1 MSKKPTNKQVE
12 DALAYVAAVKKDP
25 VGWVKTALGHTLW
38 KKQAQIMEAIRD
50 NTLVTVRSA
59 NAVGKSFV
67 AACAAIWYLECHC
80 PGYVVTTSS
89 SWTGVE
95 KVLWPEIH
103 RLITYA
109 PTPLGGRLLKL
120 EWQRGPQWG
129 AFGVSTDVADN
140 FAGFRTPHGVFV
152 IVDEAS
158 ALESDIMEAI
168 MGLTATGGSKVLL
181 IGNPLR
187 PSGPF
192 YESFASPHWTRIGIS
207 ALESPNVVY
216 DRAIYPGLATKE
228 WVDKQEIEWKNN
240 QAAYSARVL
249 GEFPEETDDIVIP
262 KSWCE
267 AALKRTPPKTD
278 KNLLTMGCDIAR
290 GGGDRIVLLVR
301 DQHAVRHIDVTTHK
315 DLMSTTGRIIHV
327 ASEWGVEPERV
338 KIDDIGLGG
347 GVTDRLRELDWPVMA
362 VNFGKQAYD
371 RVQFF
376 NLRSEAYWRLREA
389 LDPNKEV
396 PAIAIP
402 EEYHEL
408 AMECSVPLRDF
419 TSKGQI
425 KLESKKEIMKRL
437 GHSPD
442 LSDAFAIS
450 YAYVPSVTIFIP
462 GESHIKRQQE
472 SGEVDVELDREAML
486 VGDTGWK

>member
-1 MSKKPTNKQVE
+1 MSQKPKQAQRE
-12 DALAYVAAVKKDP
+12 DALAYIKTVKDDP
-25 VGWVKTALGHTLW
+25 VGWIKKALGHTLW
-38 KKQAQIMEAIRD
+38 AKQAEIMNAIRD
-50 NTLVTVRSA
+50 NTLVAVKSA

-67 AACAAIWYLECHC
+67 AACAAIWYLESNC

-89 SWTGVE
+89 SWMGVE

-103 RLITYA
+103 RLIAYA
-109 PTPLGGRLLKL
+109 KCKLGGRLLKL

-129 AFGVSTDVADN
+129 AFGVLTDVADN

-192 YESFASPHWTRIGIS
+192 YDAFSSQHWKCIGIS
-207 ALESPNVVY
+207 ALDSPNVVY
-216 DRAIYPGLATKE
+216 GREIYPGLATKE
-228 WVDKQEIEWKNN
+228 WADKQKIEWKNN

-262 KSWCE
+262 KAWCD
-267 AALKRTPPKTD
+267 AALERNAPKIDT
-278 KNLLTMGCDIAR
+278 NMLTMGCDIAR

-301 DQHAVRHIDVTTHK
+301 DQHAVRHINVTAHQN
-315 DLMSTTGRIIHV
+315 LMSTAGRIIHV
-327 ASEWGVEPERV
+327 AKEWGVEPERV

-347 GVTDRLRELDWPVMA
+347 GVTDRLRELDWPVMG

-389 LDPNKEV
+389 LDPNKEI
-396 PAIAIP
+396 PGLAIP
-402 EEYHEL
+402 EEYKEL
-408 AMECSVPLRDF
+408 AMECSVPLREF

-425 KLESKKEIMKRL
+425 KLESKKEIVKRL

-442 LSDAFAIS
+442 LSDALAIS
-450 YAYVPSVTIFIP
+450 YAYVPSVTVFIP
-462 GESHIKRQQE
+462 NSTHIKRDMDTQDVP
-472 SGEVDVELDREAML
+472 VDVDREAML
-486 VGDTGWK
+486 VGDTGWN